1 MKIRFR
7 MPISSIA
14 DPQPVELLMGIV
26 NDTRRWHPPSLSPRV
41 TLSCKLGRDTHVTKV
56 LYTPACSVA
65 KKSPEKFNDVC
76 FPPCFPC
83 ICGWDAFLKCRWGLA
98 AFSRK
103 AAAMAMYRNIEEA
116 WQQQR
121 EENTS
126 KKRVEAAK
134 RKIELEVLVRI

>member
-1 MKIRFR
+1 M
-7 MPISSIA
+7 
-14 DPQPVELLMGIV
+14 
-26 NDTRRWHPPSLSPRV
+26 
-41 TLSCKLGRDTHVTKV
+41 
-56 LYTPACSVA
+56 
-65 KKSPEKFNDVC
+65 
-76 FPPCFPC
+76 
-83 ICGWDAFLKCRWGLA
+83 KCRWGLA